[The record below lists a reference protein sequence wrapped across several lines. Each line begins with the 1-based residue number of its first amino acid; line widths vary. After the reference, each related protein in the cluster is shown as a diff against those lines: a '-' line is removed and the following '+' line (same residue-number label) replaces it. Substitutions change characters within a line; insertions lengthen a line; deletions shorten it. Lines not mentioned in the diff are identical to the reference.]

1 MGILEVLT
9 LIFIVLKLVG
19 VIAWSWW
26 LVLLPEIAVGIFEII
41 KFSRT
46 RQAKRIFR
54 KYFGGLR

>member
-1 MGILEVLT
+1 MGFIDIVT
-9 LIFIVLKLVG
+9 LIFIVLKLTG
-19 VIAWSWW
+19 VITWSWW
-26 LVLLPEIAVGIFEII
+26 LILLPEIAVGILEIV